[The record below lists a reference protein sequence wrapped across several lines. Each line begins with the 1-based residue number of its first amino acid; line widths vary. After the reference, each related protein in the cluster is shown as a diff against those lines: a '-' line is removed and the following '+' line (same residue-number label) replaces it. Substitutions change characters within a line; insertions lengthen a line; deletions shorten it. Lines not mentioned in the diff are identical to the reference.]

1 MARRESFGFEDD
13 PLNEELVP
21 SKDNNDGNSIENS
34 EQEISS
40 SALETDDPDAGA
52 SRESSQAASSLSQK
66 PSNDSGS
73 ESPLFPGLHAKGNP
87 ITDFPVDGGDSANP
101 GIGGSKDSTDAASER
116 TSIEIDP
123 TKDFWENE
131 NPRQPPNTQPPWREP
146 TETDPLLGGGSGNPQ
161 GRPGS
166 RPLNEL
172 EERDRLRAEFD
183 RHYDTFADYA
193 AQFEDSVSVSSF
205 VYVAGHGFTDP
216 DGYLAWQQTGEW
228 PAEPLSPARKQRSQ
242 RRKCLF
248 WCGLPFVL
256 ALLLLMVA
264 VLIMVFA
271 GLKLPWV
278 SEDSPFNFARR
289 SASTHVATHEP
300 LLLPDPSSSSLS
312 VQIPFRLP
320 DPSFSPSSS
329 QTVDQPPPPLTV
341 PPSSPSDEA
350 SEEPGHHTTTKWR
363 QMYYVYI
370 PDQ

>member
-1 MARRESFGFEDD
+1 MENSVSYAEMARRAANRRRESFGFEDD

-21 SKDNNDGNSIENS
+21 SKNEKADDSLENS

-40 SALETDDPDAGA
+40 SKLEADDPDAGA

-66 PSNDSGS
+66 PSNDFGS

-87 ITDFPVDGGDSANP
+87 ITDFPVDGGDSKNP
-101 GIGGSKDSTDAASER
+101 GIGGSKESTDAASER

-123 TKDFWENE
+123 TKDFWETE
-131 NPRQPPNTQPPWREP
+131 NPEPPNTQPPRREP
-146 TETDPLLGGGSGNPQ
+146 TETDPLLGRGSGNTQ
-161 GRPGS
+161 GQPGS

-183 RHYDTFADYA
+183 RHYGTFADYA

-216 DGYLAWQQTGEW
+216 DGYSAWQKSGEW
-228 PAEPLSPARKQRSQ
+228 PAEPLP
-242 RRKCLF
+242 
-248 WCGLPFVL
+248 PF
-256 ALLLLMVA
+256 
-264 VLIMVFA
+264 
-271 GLKLPWV
+271 LPWV

-289 SASTHVATHEP
+289 GASTHVATHEP
-300 LLLPDPSSSSLS
+300 VLLPDPSSSSLS

-320 DPSFSPSSS
+320 DPSPFSSSS
-329 QTVDQPPPPLTV
+329 QTVDQPPPPLTA

-350 SEEPGHHTTTKWR
+350 SDEPEGHTTTKWR